1 MTNSGKIMTIAD
13 VAQITGKSEQSVR
26 RAIKAGKLK
35 ATMIETN
42 GIILNLYHLLQRFR
56 IS

>member
-1 MTNSGKIMTIAD
+1 MVNTGETMTIAD